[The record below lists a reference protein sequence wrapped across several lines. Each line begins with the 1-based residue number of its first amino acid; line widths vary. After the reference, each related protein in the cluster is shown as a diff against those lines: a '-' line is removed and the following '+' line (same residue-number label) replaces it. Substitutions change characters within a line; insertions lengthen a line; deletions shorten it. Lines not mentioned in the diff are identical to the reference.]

1 MQNTY
6 SGNIKAGQRIEMM
19 PHTDLWMMGARYG
32 NVVKVGRKYVTI
44 KLDKLKEFAAQLTAI
59 PPPTL

>member
-19 PHTDLWMMGARYG
+19 PHTDLWMRGARYG
-32 NVVKVGRKYVTI
+32 NVVKVGRKYVTV
-44 KLDKLKEFAAQLTAI
+44 KLDALKRNALVHADSI
-59 PPPTL
+59 RIID